1 MAAKAVAVVPAT
13 LQEIATAS
21 DMMSH
26 HAEALKALK
35 AAQTEAEFTAA
46 WEAARAAFAGET
58 AAIEGAV
65 AVAKETVRVGQAA
78 IDAHTTYRLRLVEA
92 YTSRYPKVT
101 NAALARAVY
110 GDDSN
115 TRRKQVGRDR
125 IAVTVRIVAAK
136 AKDAHPDMAIA
147 VPTFT
152 QALKAAN
159 AATSADAQKALLARA
174 AKGEDLIV
182 KGAQEVKPLAMSRL
196 IVRAE
201 SVKDGLALLDQKT
214 VTAETLATLRTLAAE
229 ISAAVDSITV
239 EVAATAG
246 TATK

>member
-1 MAAKAVAVVPAT
+1 MAGKTVAVAPAT
-13 LQEIATAS
+13 PQEIAVAS

-26 HAEALKALK
+26 HAEALKALR
-35 AAQTEAEFTAA
+35 AAQTEAEFVAA
-46 WEAARAAFAGET
+46 WESARAAFAGET
-58 AAIEGAV
+58 SALEGAV
-65 AVAKETVRVGQAA
+65 AAAKETVRVGQAA
-78 IDAHTTYRLRLVEA
+78 IDAHTTFRVRLVEA
-92 YTSRYPKVT
+92 YVTRYPKVT

-125 IAVTVRIVAAK
+125 VAVAVRVSATK

-147 VPTFT
+147 VPSIT
-152 QALKAAN
+152 QALRAAN
-159 AATSADAQKALLARA
+159 AATNVNDQKALLARA

-182 KGAQEVKPLAMSRL
+182 KDAAEPKPLAMSRL
-196 IVRAE
+196 IVRVE
-201 SVKDGLALLDQKT
+201 SVKDGLAILDGKT
-214 VTAETLATLRTLAAE
+214 VTAETVATLRALVAE
-229 ISAAVDSITV
+229 ISAAVDGITV